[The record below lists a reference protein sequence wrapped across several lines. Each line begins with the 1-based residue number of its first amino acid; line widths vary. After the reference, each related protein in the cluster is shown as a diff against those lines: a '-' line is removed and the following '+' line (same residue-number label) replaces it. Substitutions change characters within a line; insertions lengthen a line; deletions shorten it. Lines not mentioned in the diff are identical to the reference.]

1 MRRGYSLAWI
11 GLLIGLLAAHAAPAA
26 TIDNVRLSDE
36 DDRTRVVFDLDQ
48 VPEHRVFTLPDPHR
62 VVIDFEGVELG
73 AADLPRG
80 GVLDG
85 IRTGRQEGGG
95 LRVVLDVS
103 REVEA
108 RSFVIGGGDDGG
120 QRLVVDLGGKQGERR
135 QAVRSASERETRE
148 VIVAIDAGH
157 GGVDPGA
164 IGPDGTFEKDVVLEV
179 SRQLYD
185 LMKEAQGLR
194 PLMVREG
201 DYYMNLRDRTRVARE
216 GNADIFLSIHADG
229 AENPNVKGASVY
241 ALSLDGATSEQARV
255 LARRENAADFI
266 GGVSL
271 EDKDD
276 TVASVLVDLSRGH
289 TIEASLEMGEYLLP
303 QLDRHA
309 DLLRNRVDQ
318 AGFAVLKSLDM
329 PSLLI
334 ELGFLTNPEEERRLN
349 TRSYQRD
356 LAEGIVAGVRE
367 YAERHILPELRMAD
381 AGQNG
386 QREHEVQRGENLSVI
401 AQRYEVSTERLR
413 EVNDLSGDQIRAGS
427 TLVIP

>member
-1 MRRGYSLAWI
+1 MKRRYGLAWI
-11 GLLIGLLAAHAAPAA
+11 GLLIGLLAAQTAAAA

-62 VVIDFEGVELG
+62 VVIDFEGGELS
-73 AADLPRG
+73 ASDLPRG
-80 GVLDG
+80 GVLEE

-103 REVEA
+103 REVET
-108 RSFVIGGGDDGG
+108 RSFVMGGEDGG
-120 QRLVVDLGGKQGERR
+120 QRLVVDLGGNQGERR
-135 QAVRSASERETRE
+135 QAVRSASERETRD

-164 IGPDGTFEKDVVLEV
+164 IGPQGTFEKDVALDV
-179 SRQLYD
+179 SRKLYD
-185 LMKEAQGLR
+185 LMKETPGLQ

-241 ALSLDGATSEQARV
+241 ALSVDGATSEQARV

-271 EDKDD
+271 DDKDEA
-276 TVASVLVDLSRGH
+276 VASVLVDLSRGH

-303 QLDRHA
+303 KLDRHA

-334 ELGFLTNPEEERRLN
+334 ELGFLTNAEEERRLN

-356 LAEGIVAGVRE
+356 LAEGVVAGVRE
-367 YAERHILPELRMAD
+367 YAERNILPELRMAD

-386 QREHEVQRGENLSVI
+386 QHEHEVQRGESLSMI
-401 AQRYEVSTERLR
+401 AQQYQVSTDRLR
-413 EVNDLSGDQIRAGS
+413 EANDLSGDNIRAGS
-427 TLVIP
+427 TLIIP